1 MTKTIFLLL
10 LLYCSSNCFAQYYV
24 DIDYYIELED
34 RFITVT
40 DTLYCDD
47 TNEANEQAFSL
58 FMQSVSN
65 YDCDYL
71 MILYNSKE
79 EKYSLKLP
87 YNYHIYCENGDVKL
101 FTRYSLERLHKR
113 LKDDYWGRT
122 ITRLKGISKK
132 KKTRKE
138 VKSRKTQKVDNV
150 FEPVRYF

>member
-1 MTKTIFLLL
+1 ML
-10 LLYCSSNCFAQYYV
+10 LLYWSSNCFAQYYV

-101 FTRYSLERLHKR
+101 FTRYSLERLRKR